1 MAPSM
6 ERWTAI
12 VAEPECRSGGNQMGI
27 KEGKR
32 RLVLACLLVIFLS
45 SCLPA
50 QKVALSK
57 SGDCP
62 PTRKFQRVIVD
73 GRFVIPADQRISVNG
88 GYESNHPQAQF
99 TFSAAQ
105 GAKSKFT
112 ANVIWANQGLN
123 GPEKA
128 NRTELTGSGDQRVW
142 IIYDKQGREIKANDM
157 VKITGLIVDACV
169 VRVDKIEKL

>member
-1 MAPSM
+1 
-6 ERWTAI
+6 
-12 VAEPECRSGGNQMGI
+12 MGI
-27 KEGKR
+27 KEGK
-32 RLVLACLLVIFLS
+32 LQLALACLLVFFLS

-62 PTRKFQRVIVD
+62 PTREFQRVIVE
-73 GRFVIPADQRISVNG
+73 GYFVIPADQRVSVNG
-88 GYESNHPQAQF
+88 GYESNYPKAQF
-99 TFSAAQ
+99 TFSAEP
-105 GAKSKFT
+105 GAKSKFAAYVT
-112 ANVIWANQGLN
+112 WANQGLN

-142 IIYDKQGREIKANDM
+142 IIYDNQVREIKANDRI
-157 VKITGLIVDACV
+157 KITGLIVDACE

>member
-1 MAPSM
+1 
-6 ERWTAI
+6 
-12 VAEPECRSGGNQMGI
+12 MGI

-32 RLVLACLLVIFLS
+32 QLALACLLVFFLS

-62 PTRKFQRVIVD
+62 PTREFQRVIVE
-73 GRFVIPADQRISVNG
+73 GYFVIPADQKVSVNG
-88 GYESNHPQAQF
+88 GYESNYPQAQF
-99 TFSAAQ
+99 TFSAEP
-105 GAKSKFT
+105 GAKSKFA

-128 NRTELTGSGDQRVW
+128 NRTELTGSGDQRMW
-142 IIYDKQGREIKANDM
+142 LIYDNQGREIKANDR
-157 VKITGLIVDACV
+157 VKITGLIVDACE
-169 VRVDKIEKL
+169 VRVDKIEKP